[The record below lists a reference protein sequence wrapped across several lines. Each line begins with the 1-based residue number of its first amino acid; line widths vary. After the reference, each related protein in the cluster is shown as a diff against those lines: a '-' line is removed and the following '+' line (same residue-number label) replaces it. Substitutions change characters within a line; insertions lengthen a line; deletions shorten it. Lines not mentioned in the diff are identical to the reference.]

1 MQYPNTIETTRLIL
15 RPWRAEDAPALYACA
30 KDSRVG
36 PSAGWPAHTS
46 VESSAETI
54 RTVFSAPGTYAVT
67 LRGNDT
73 PIGCIGFKPTTAEEG
88 CGQLEIGYWL
98 GVPFWGNGYMPE
110 ATRALLGCA
119 FGQLQQD
126 VVWCSHSAENHKSRR
141 VIKKC
146 GFTFRFAREENVA
159 LLQERREV
167 WYYTIT
173 AADWRTQE
181 TGGCPNGTVFDPDR
195 PW

>member
-1 MQYPNTIETTRLIL
+1 MQYPNTIETTRLYL
-15 RPWRAEDAPALYACA
+15 RPWCAEDAPTLYTYA
-30 KDSRVG
+30 KDDRVG
-36 PSAGWPAHTS
+36 PSAGWPVHTS
-46 VESSAETI
+46 VAHSAEVI

-67 LRGNDT
+67 LRGGA

-98 GVPFWGNGYMPE
+98 GVPFWGNGYIPE
-110 ATRALLGCA
+110 AVCALLGCA
-119 FGQLQQD
+119 FGPLQQD

-146 GFTFRFAREENVA
+146 GFTFRFAREENVP
-159 LLQERREV
+159 LLQARQEV

-173 AADWRTQE
+173 ASDWRKQE
-181 TGGCPNGTVFDPDR
+181 TGGSPDGTVSNPDR
-195 PW
+195 PR